1 MFQPFYITNFQEI
14 FGAEPHPAD
23 GLGDEAVQQR
33 LDQRRLRIPAALSDY
48 YSLLGY
54 NRITAQQKRLRTI
67 EELDWHENWLVFMD
81 DDLGIVSWGI
91 HRRDLDDLDPVV
103 WQGVHGE
110 EMDWAPE
117 TCTVS
122 QFLVEMWRE
131 VV

>member
-1 MFQPFYITNFQEI
+1 MFQEFYKAHFREI
-14 FGAEPHPAD
+14 FGCEPDSTD

-33 LDQRRLRIPAALSDY
+33 LDQRNLRIPAALSDY

-91 HRRDLDDLDPVV
+91 HKCDLDSLDPVV

-117 TCTVS
+117 TSTVS

-131 VV
+131 IM

>member
-1 MFQPFYITNFQEI
+1 MFQPFYITHFQEI
-14 FGAEPHPAD
+14 FGTEPHPAD
-23 GLGDEAVQQR
+23 GLGEEAVQTR
-33 LDQRRLRIPAALSDY
+33 LAQRRLWIPTALFDY

-54 NRITAQQKRLRTI
+54 NRIASEQKRLRTI
-67 EELDWHENWLVFMD
+67 EELDWYGNLLVFMD
-81 DDLGIVSWGI
+81 DGHGIVSWGI

-117 TCTVS
+117 TSTVS

-131 VV
+131 IV